1 MNNSIFPSAL
11 VNPAYVETMAK
22 EAEANGYKAIVPE
35 QCGYVLVATRLV
47 PLTFIERIK
56 AELSDTYFNYGCVLS
71 ESALFG
77 DSFLQS
83 LNDDERAVLMPSVL
97 ILIERGDLGVNL
109 FESAEDAMVV
119 A

>member
-1 MNNSIFPSAL
+1 MNANTKLFTTVRLNAD
-11 VNPAYVETMAK
+11 YVETMAK
-22 EAEANGYKAIVPE
+22 QAEANGYKAIVPE
-35 QCGYVLVATRLV
+35 QCGYVLVATHLV

-83 LNDDERAVLMPSVL
+83 LDDDERAVLMPCVL
-97 ILIERGDLGVNL
+97 ILIERGEVGFNM
-109 FESAEDAMVV
+109 FEERDEV
-119 A
+119 AA